1 MRSALALVAEIL
13 SMAEVSMTPDQYA
26 KLEQVAREWLKQ
38 SNMDYVIESDIESLV
53 ALLAS
58 QRAAVLEEAATRIES
73 FAGPLTS
80 AQCDGCGNYD
90 DVAEGSRND
99 AYRYAATQLRQLA
112 QEQRP

>member
-1 MRSALALVAEIL
+1 
-13 SMAEVSMTPDQYA
+13 MTDHRA
-26 KLEQVAREWLKQ
+26 SLERVAREWLLK
-38 SNMDYVIESDIESLV
+38 ESLYPPGNR
-53 ALLAS
+53 ASEGLEKSLANLLAS
-58 QRAAVLEEAATRIES
+58 QRAAGLEEAATRIES